1 MAASAAAL
9 EGCCRRLRFAVTE
22 AYTVEESGGAS
33 LMRMQESDLES
44 AGPECG
50 PRLAD
55 MIVKEYIYID
65 IYRRAPLEGSGRIIE
80 GRRNLKIRA
89 GWGS

>member
-1 MAASAAAL
+1 L
-9 EGCCRRLRFAVTE
+9 RLAVTE

-55 MIVKEYIYID
+55 MVVNDRIYIEN
-65 IYRRAPLEGSGRIIE
+65 YRRALKGSGMIIE
-80 GRRNLKIRA
+80 GRWKLEIREGLWVLVGMLRFA
-89 GWGS
+89 KA

>member
-1 MAASAAAL
+1 M
-9 EGCCRRLRFAVTE
+9 TE

-55 MIVKEYIYID
+55 MIVNEYMFID
-65 IYRRAPLEGSGRIIE
+65 IYRRALKGSGRIIE

>member
-1 MAASAAAL
+1 M
-9 EGCCRRLRFAVTE
+9 TE

-33 LMRMQESDLES
+33 LMRMQEADLES

-55 MIVKEYIYID
+55 MVENEID
-65 IYRRAPLEGSGRIIE
+65 NYRRALKGSGMIIE
-80 GRRNLKIRA
+80 GRRNIKIRV
-89 GWGS
+89 GGGS